1 VSIAEYKKRANN
13 TKIIELE
20 FFKVK
25 IRKLKPKD
33 YIGVS
38 GLPSIYSLE
47 EKEQKDDPPQEDALQ
62 LFNTMKKFIC
72 ACVVPD
78 KDNDM
83 PGIVDRPESECKDWE
98 ISFEETLSDEDA
110 FKLFNTIQ
118 EFTVGGGQ
126 SDMAVFREE
135 QDVPDSGDDD
145 GQGIRKVSA

>member
-1 VSIAEYKKRANN
+1 VSIAEYKKRSNN
-13 TKIIELE
+13 TKVLELE

-47 EKEQKDDPPQEDALQ
+47 EKKKEEDVPKEDALK
-62 LFNTMKKFIC
+62 LFNVMKKFVC
-72 ACVVPD
+72 ACVIPD

-83 PGIVDRPESECKDWE
+83 PAIVDKPESECEDWE
-98 ISFEETLSDEDA
+98 ISFEDTLSDEDA
-110 FKLFNTIQ
+110 FKLFNDIQ

-126 SDMAVFREE
+126 SKMAVFREE
-135 QDVPDSGDDD
+135 QSVSESGDDD
-145 GQGIRKVSA
+145 GQGVRKVSA